1 MDATN
6 LVMVFFTVVSQMA
19 VGAFLVLGVVQLFL
33 SRGRSPETVE
43 RVVRPILYVI
53 GPVLVLGLIVS
64 MLHMHD
70 VTNAFHVITNWQS
83 SWLSRE
89 IIFGCL
95 FAGAGFLFAILE
107 WFQKGPALL
116 RHLIAA
122 AAALFGVCLV
132 VAQAGIYYSLVAIP
146 AWHSWAVPFQFG
158 ATTLLLGCLSVAA
171 ALMITTWIRLR
182 GVRKA
187 ERLEAVRAEDAEVA
201 AEMDAR
207 AKPPKGGAIR
217 ARIAEIN
224 APATEDEWKLM
235 ATVTQG
241 TALVGAVVAMALF
254 VSYPLFIGQLSQG
267 NAAAVAA
274 AGVLSGPLLWW
285 RLALTALS
293 VILLGFFVY
302 QTAGQATLEKSRVL
316 VTFVLISFVL
326 ALAGEFLG
334 RFLHYLAMIKAGL
347 P

>member
-19 VGAFLVLGVVQLFL
+19 VGAFLVLGVVRLFL
-33 SRGRSPETVE
+33 SRGRSPQTVD

-70 VTNAFHVITNWQS
+70 VTNVIHVITNWQS

-95 FAGAGFLFAILE
+95 FAGAGFLFALLE
-107 WFQKGPALL
+107 WFQKGPAVL

-122 AAALFGVCLV
+122 TAAAFGVCLV
-132 VAQAGIYYSLVAIP
+132 VAQAMIYYSLVAIP

-158 ATTLLLGCLSVAA
+158 ATTLLLGCLGVAA
-171 ALMITTWIRLR
+171 GLMITTWIRLR
-182 GVRKA
+182 DVRRA
-187 ERLEAVRAEDAEVA
+187 ERLEALRAEDEEVA
-201 AEMDAR
+201 AEIDAKVR
-207 AKPPKGGAIR
+207 PAKSGAIR

-224 APATEDEWKLM
+224 APATDDEWRLT
-235 ATVTQG
+235 AAVTQG
-241 TALVGAVVAMALF
+241 TALVGAVVAMALLW
-254 VSYPLFIGQLSQG
+254 SYPLFIGGLSQG

-285 RLALTALS
+285 RLALTGLS

-302 QTAGQATLEKSRVL
+302 QTAGKATLAKARALVIFVL
-316 VTFVLISFVL
+316 VAFVL

-334 RFLHYLAMIKAGL
+334 RFLHYLAMFKAGL
-347 P
+347 